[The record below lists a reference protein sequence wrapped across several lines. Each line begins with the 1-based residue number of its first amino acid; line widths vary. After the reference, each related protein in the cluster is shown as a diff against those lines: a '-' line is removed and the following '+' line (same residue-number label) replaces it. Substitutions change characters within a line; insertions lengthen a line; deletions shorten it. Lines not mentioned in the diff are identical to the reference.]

1 VYLPIKGTELAEEGE
16 RSEAVEQTETILIV
30 EDEVIVSSAL
40 QAGFEDYGYTV
51 LLSIDGAEGLET
63 FRREQD
69 RIDLVMMDLSMP
81 TMTGEEL
88 LPQLLALNP
97 ALKVIVFS
105 GYPVDPEDLPGI
117 AKIVTKPVQTDDM
130 VEILREVLDSP

>member
-97 ALKVIVFS
+97 ALKGHCSFAPI
-105 GYPVDPEDLPGI
+105 
-117 AKIVTKPVQTDDM
+117 KIYDVGVYNLQ
-130 VEILREVLDSP
+130 